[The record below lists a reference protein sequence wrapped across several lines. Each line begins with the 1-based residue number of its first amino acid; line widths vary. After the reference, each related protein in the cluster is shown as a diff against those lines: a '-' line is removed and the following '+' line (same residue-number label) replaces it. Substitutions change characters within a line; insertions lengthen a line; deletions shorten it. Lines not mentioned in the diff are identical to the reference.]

1 MSVSPARGPCP
12 PLAQHGRWGRG
23 RGNWRYHWSQK
34 LPVTGVTCQHLLP
47 TSRRMDAQKLTE
59 TAFAASGATSI
70 RGFADL
76 VGVSHVSVL
85 AWLDGSRIP
94 SFEHAAAL
102 AKIAGLPIVKTASE
116 VRMAAPENAR
126 HKSILKH
133 LAATA
138 TLLAVVVFPALPE
151 RAQAAPSEVS
161 AAQTRHYAKWLMGLA
176 WHWLAQRLRRPRPSP
191 GNLEASLCA

>member
-1 MSVSPARGPCP
+1 
-12 PLAQHGRWGRG
+12 
-23 RGNWRYHWSQK
+23 
-34 LPVTGVTCQHLLP
+34 
-47 TSRRMDAQKLTE
+47 MDAQKLTE

-138 TLLAVVVFPALPE
+138 TLLAVTVLPALSE
-151 RAQAAPSEVS
+151 RAHAATGDVAE
-161 AAQTRHYAKWLMGLA
+161 AHTRHYAKSWVGQLVRWWLA
-176 WHWLAQRLRRPRPSP
+176 WIMRKPDSTD
-191 GNLEASLCA
+191 LEARICA

>member
-1 MSVSPARGPCP
+1 
-12 PLAQHGRWGRG
+12 
-23 RGNWRYHWSQK
+23 
-34 LPVTGVTCQHLLP
+34 
-47 TSRRMDAQKLTE
+47 MDAQKLTE

-94 SFEHAAAL
+94 SFEHAAGL

-151 RAQAAPSEVS
+151 RAQATTQDVSE
-161 AAQTRHYAKWLMGLA
+161 AQSRHYAQWLIGLV
-176 WHWLAQRLRRPRPSP
+176 WHWLAQRLRKPKPSP
-191 GNLEASLCA
+191 GNVEASICA